1 MYYYLDT
8 VLRLWHFTGAE
19 REAREFRR
27 KLVYKTGF
35 CMRYLLRADR
45 PKLSSSPL
53 SCFSFTSIIYASA
66 RALRSETCKQIFNI
80 WRSRPTAACER
91 SGPARRR
98 NCRVARWPPAGP
110 RSRAAT
116 SWPNVPRPVDGT
128 RTDGDGWALSGRR
141 GGRLYKLYRIPARP
155 LKPFLL
161 SSRAR

>member
-66 RALRSETCKQIFNI
+66 RALRSDQCKPITFGGL
-80 WRSRPTAACER
+80 
-91 SGPARRR
+91 GPLQPGA
-98 NCRVARWPPAGP
+98 
-110 RSRAAT
+110 RAAVLVE
-116 SWPNVPRPVDGT
+116 PDERVEG
-128 RTDGDGWALSGRR
+128 
-141 GGRLYKLYRIPARP
+141 P
-155 LKPFLL
+155 LI
-161 SSRAR
+161 S